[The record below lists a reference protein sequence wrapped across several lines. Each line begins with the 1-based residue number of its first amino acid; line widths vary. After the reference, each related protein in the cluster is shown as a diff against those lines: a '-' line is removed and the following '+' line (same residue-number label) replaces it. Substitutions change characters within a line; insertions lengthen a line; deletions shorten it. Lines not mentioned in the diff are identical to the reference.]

1 MHVPT
6 ASTGVAPG
14 PSIRPFKIKPET
26 FMTSIWKRLSL
37 GICAAALALGPAS
50 AQEAKAPALSLELNA
65 LQPSERGCRFTFVVA
80 NQLQS
85 DITRAAFELVLF
97 DKNGL
102 VERLTVVDF
111 MDLPQG
117 KTKVRQFDFNGT
129 KCEDVGRVLVNN
141 ATECTGEGV
150 DASTCIRELETKSL
164 GDVTFGS

>member
-1 MHVPT
+1 
-6 ASTGVAPG
+6 
-14 PSIRPFKIKPET
+14 
-26 FMTSIWKRLSL
+26 MTTTWKRLSL

-50 AQEAKAPALSLELNA
+50 AQDAKAPALSLELNA

-141 ATECTGEGV
+141 ATECTGDGV